1 TIPRSLTE
9 ATARFSKSDFV
20 KKAFGKQ
27 VQAHYSHHFKME
39 QAAYEKAVTD
49 WERKRYFERI

>member
-1 TIPRSLTE
+1 MTE